1 MSTFSRTRHPQY
13 SGIVLEKYFRQLYG
27 ERERVTEVSHWWDT
41 QGENEIDLIAIERL
55 DKRAVVAEV
64 KRNIRKYSPEA
75 LEKKY
80 ELIKKHFR
88 GYSVELLGL
97 SLEDM

>member
-1 MSTFSRTRHPQY
+1 M
-13 SGIVLEKYFRQLYG
+13 
-27 ERERVTEVSHWWDT
+27 TEVSHWWDAG
-41 QGENEIDLIAIERL
+41 GENEIDLIAIERL
-55 DKRAVVAEV
+55 DKRATVAEV

-80 ELIKKHFR
+80 ALIKKNFR
-88 GYSVELLGL
+88 GYSVELRGL

>member
-1 MSTFSRTRHPQY
+1 MPSALRAVATLRQMAAGKIFIVKLPCFIRKICLHKQIFY
-13 SGIVLEKYFRQLYG
+13 LCENGID
-27 ERERVTEVSHWWDT
+27 H
-41 QGENEIDLIAIERL
+41 IAIERL
-55 DKRAVVAEV
+55 DKRTTMAEV

-80 ELIKKHFR
+80 ALIEKNFR
-88 GYSVELLGL
+88 GYSVELRGL